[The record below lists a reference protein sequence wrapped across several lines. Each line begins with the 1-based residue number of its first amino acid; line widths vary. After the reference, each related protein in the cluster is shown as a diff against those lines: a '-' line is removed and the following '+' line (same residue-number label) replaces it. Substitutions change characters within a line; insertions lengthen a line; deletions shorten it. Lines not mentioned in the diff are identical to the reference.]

1 MKKLWPVAIMILFN
15 IFCGRQKCTSVV
27 KETRAEKAGILA
39 WHEKNGRNGQKA
51 VWGPTIRDTVKTL
64 IKPYTPG
71 DSDFGLLLN
80 TSGCTIPDFTKSLMF
95 IDAVN
100 AKKRC
105 QNRIVFVEKVHENN
119 IKFRIARKKKT
130 GEFSCCYKF
139 ASRSTARGRE
149 DDDITFTQCKVFADG
164 DIVTLETE
172 ALVVNC
178 IQQLNGKTIFT
189 YEDSYLIFK
198 KVERPKTVE
207 QKWNVLVFGL
217 DTMSRARAYY
227 SLPKTVELL
236 AEEDWLDY
244 HGYNKVHDKSFR
256 NLMALLSG
264 IPQSSLQQYSHNVE
278 KCQDSMIWTKYK
290 EAGYVTAFVADC
302 AHAHVINSN
311 SNRYSKPPTDHY
323 TKYFYHTGEY
333 YSGNILCV
341 QSRPGARHMFNYMG
355 DFVEAYR
362 NDNFFGF
369 FWSMTYTHDDGSIP
383 GLIDEK
389 LTRIFRRIRRSGSY
403 NNTFIFFFSDHGI
416 GYGEM
421 RLHKDAYYQDR
432 LPMLFI
438 WTPPDFQDQHWE
450 QFLNLTTNQYRLTTP
465 YDLHETLLDIIK
477 LPNSCPECKNSLFN
491 EIPENRTCSDTG
503 MDEKWC
509 ACHNMIDAR
518 NDPAG
523 NKTVDLM
530 LSFLHTKAM
539 SVKTANC
546 TRCSKVRLNSVL
558 RIHSYKHQ
566 GRTFYVTALLLKPDD
581 VAFEAVIEKS
591 GDDFKIASEIERI
604 TSYDPTAY
612 CVVNKA
618 DKPYCVCRKRVKCKK
633 KKGTRR

>member
-1 MKKLWPVAIMILFN
+1 MLHGMQNYPLMTKGARAKK
-15 IFCGRQKCTSVV
+15 T
-27 KETRAEKAGILA
+27 GILA
-39 WHEKNGRNGQKA
+39 WHEKNGQKRKET
-51 VWGPTIRDTVKTL
+51 VLGRTIHNTVKTL
-64 IKPYTPG
+64 VKTNTR
-71 DSDFGLLLN
+71 DSDGGLLLN
-80 TSGCTIPDFTKSLMF
+80 TTGCTIPDFTKSVMF

-100 AKKRC
+100 EKKRC
-105 QNRIVFVEKVHENN
+105 QKRIVFVERILGDTV
-119 IKFRIARKKKT
+119 KFHIARHKLNGT

-149 DDDITFTQCKVFADG
+149 DDDISYTKCTVFDDG
-164 DIVTLETE
+164 YVVSLETE

-178 IQQLNGKTIFT
+178 IQQSNGKTTFT

-198 KVERPKTVE
+198 MVERPKIVE
-207 QKWNVLVFGL
+207 KKWNVLVFGL

-244 HGYNKVHDKSFR
+244 HGYNKVNDKSFP
-256 NLMALLSG
+256 NLMAVLSG
-264 IPQSSLQQYSHNVE
+264 IQQSKLSQYKASME
-278 KCQDSMIWTKYK
+278 KCQNSMIWTKYK
-290 EAGYVTAFVADC
+290 EAGYVTAFAADS
-302 AHAHVINSN
+302 AHAHVINSHK
-311 SNRYSKPPTDHY
+311 NRYSKPPTDHY

-389 LTRIFRRIRRSGSY
+389 LTRIFRRIRRSGAY

-438 WTPPDFQDQHWE
+438 WTPPTFKDNYADEFS
-450 QFLNLTTNQYRLTTP
+450 NLMTNQYRLTTP

-477 LPNSCPECKNSLFN
+477 LPNSCPECKNSLFK
-491 EIPENRTCSDTG
+491 EIPETRTCADTG

-523 NKTVDLM
+523 NRTVEVM
-530 LSFLHTKAM
+530 ITFLRTKAKQIQTT
-539 SVKTANC
+539 SNC
-546 TRCSKVRLNSVL
+546 TKCTKVRLKSVL
-558 RIHSYKHQ
+558 RIHSYTHH
-566 GRTFYVTALLLKPDD
+566 GSNYYVTAISLRPFD
-581 VAFEAVIEKS
+581 VAFEAVIEKA
-591 GDDFKIASEIERI
+591 GDELKIASEIERI
-604 TSYDPTAY
+604 TTYEPTAY

-618 DKPYCVCRKRVKCKK
+618 DKPYCVCVYKKECKK
-633 KKGTRR
+633 KMKKKTVKHKKLKKAKHL